1 MAYEIIE
8 TTLGPLVKYNDT
20 YASLQDFQTLFDVM
34 EEDPT
39 FVDVMKTHIL
49 TSLDNAVGDITE
61 AFTLGIGTSP
71 SKLYGYVNAISAHT
85 AFTQQHWPN
94 YLRSIQQAQQAQ

>member
-8 TTLGPLVKYNDT
+8 TTLGPLVKHNGT
-20 YASLQDFQTLFDVM
+20 YASLQDFQILFDVM

-39 FVDVMKTHIL
+39 FADAMKTHIL
-49 TSLDNAVGDITE
+49 ASLANAVADITE

-71 SKLYGYVNAISAHT
+71 AKLYGYVNSISAHT
-85 AFTQQHWPN
+85 AFTQQHWPM
-94 YLRSIQQAQQAQ
+94 YLRSIEQAQQAQ